1 MYTYMPTQRATKG
14 ARTPGT
20 WLTTLD
26 SNEGTGMNSRVPA
39 TLVSRTAKA
48 TFLVAASALVLGT
61 QEAMNIHQI
70 NQGIVLKVTDL
81 ISLKCTVRSTF
92 PEAYFTQGHVAL
104 GKPWSI
110 CREWAH
116 SSIRAELCDPVLEF
130 HGD

>member
-1 MYTYMPTQRATKG
+1 MPTQRATKG

-39 TLVSRTAKA
+39 TLESRTAKA

-70 NQGIVLKVTDL
+70 NQGIVLKVTDP

-92 PEAYFTQGHVAL
+92 PEVFHSEPCGS
-104 GKPWSI
+104 GKTMEHLSGVGP
-110 CREWAH
+110 
-116 SSIRAELCDPVLEF
+116 
-130 HGD
+130 